1 MVNKLY
7 LLLFLL
13 FSSSASAILD
23 LDETRP
29 KTLTPVA
36 ESLNAEVVSLPEVHF
51 LSAQEQLVVDRLLSR
66 VLDAQ
71 VEQINAFQETII
83 FYKKNKKDSDA
94 WDNAEIAYYS
104 VLSLSH
110 DKQKLLAL
118 SSKQVRELVTGFGP
132 EGVTQFKSEFYL
144 TRLNLEYFLYKEI
157 RAFSDFVKDIFISPV
172 PVLTVA
178 FKVFVLLMIINWWLR
193 NSARFIETLSNKMN
207 QSGMQNNLLL
217 RLFWYVSRAHRA
229 IAWLIMITLS
239 LRIVAQLPSLQHLVF
254 LEIFTWWILGGAIA
268 VSFVLEFAYQH
279 SRKLSKEMIVL
290 RLSTI
295 RLYVWGFIS
304 TGLISQISEIT
315 LGKGTIHA
323 WISSLIFFFYVSL
336 TIYSL
341 HKWKGYIFERLAT
354 KKEQPVWI
362 RWAEINKQRWL
373 FATVATALV
382 AVWLVLRALQHYFIA
397 LLSRYQVF
405 SHALA
410 YLFRIEVA
418 KQTETESEQ
427 THLQQIRGSDTFSY
441 VQPGSEDS
449 LLLPEYGQKTYESL
463 STYLL
468 GDKPSVCILSG
479 ERGVGTT
486 TLLRRFLHDVNDAKP
501 VYVSCPHEG
510 FDALMLHL
518 CEILDLP
525 GEGNEAALLE
535 HLRHSDECYLLAF
548 DNVQRLVKP
557 QVGGLAP
564 LMRLTNLLRQS
575 QKSHRAILAI
585 EKSSWRFVDRARG
598 ERLLFDLVEFLPRW
612 KETEIK
618 QLLASRITN
627 KGQFALSFDG
637 LVLPRQWEK
646 DELSEEQRA
655 RNGFYRIL
663 WDYSDGNPTVAL
675 RFFRRS
681 LFKNSETNNVQV
693 RLFKIPSSEGL
704 EKMPKPML
712 AVLRSIVQ
720 LEVASPEELTD
731 CTRLSINEVI
741 STLRYFQSRGYIEW
755 SGDQSRVSDLWFR
768 NITNILHRQHL
779 LVK

>member
-1 MVNKLY
+1 MRNKFCF
-7 LLLFLL
+7 LLLLI
-13 FSSSASAILD
+13 FSSSALAVLSLNGRGQSALTPSAI
-23 LDETRP
+23 
-29 KTLTPVA
+29 
-36 ESLNAEVVSLPEVHF
+36 SLHKEVLSLPEVHF
-51 LSAQEQLVVDRLLSR
+51 LNDPQQRVVDRLLGR

-71 VEQINAFQETII
+71 LNQIDSFKEALIA
-83 FYKKNKKDSDA
+83 YRDDKKDPQAWSDV
-94 WDNAEIAYYS
+94 EVGYYS
-104 VLSLSH
+104 ALSLSH

-118 SSKQVRELVTGFGP
+118 SSTHIREMVTGFGP
-132 EGVTQFKSEFYL
+132 QGVTQFKSELYL
-144 TRLNLEYFLYKEI
+144 TSLNIEFYIYQEI
-157 RAFSDFVKDIFISPV
+157 RAFNGFVQDIFISPV
-172 PVLTVA
+172 PVLAVI
-178 FKVFVLLMIINWWLR
+178 FKVFILLLVMRWWLR
-193 NSARFIETLSNKMN
+193 NSSRFIASFSEKMTLS
-207 QSGMQNNLLL
+207 GMANNFLL
-217 RLFWYVSRAHRA
+217 RLFWYLSRAHRA

-239 LRIVAQLPSLQHLVF
+239 LRIIAQLPSLQHLVF
-254 LEIFTWWILGGAIA
+254 LEIFTWWILGGSIA
-268 VSFVLEFAYQH
+268 VSFILEFAYQH
-279 SRKLSKEMIVL
+279 SRKLSKEMITL

-295 RLYVWGFIS
+295 RLYVWGFIC
-304 TGLISQISEIT
+304 TGLISQISETT
-315 LGKGTIHA
+315 LGKGTIYA
-323 WISSLIFFFYVSL
+323 WISSLIFCFYLLL

-341 HKWKGYIFERLAT
+341 HKWKGYIFECLAS
-354 KKEQPVWI
+354 KKEQPVWV
-362 RWAEINKQRWL
+362 RWAEKNKQRFI
-373 FATVATALV
+373 FATASTAIVAI
-382 AVWLVLRALQHYFIA
+382 WLTLRALQQYLII
-397 LLSRYQVF
+397 LLSQYQVF

-418 KQTETESEQ
+418 KQTETECEQ
-427 THLQQIRGSDTFSY
+427 QHLQQIRGEETFYY
-441 VQPGSEDS
+441 VQPGSDNS
-449 LLLPEYGQKTYESL
+449 LLLTEYGQQTYDSL
-463 STYLL
+463 GTYLL
-468 GDKPSVCILSG
+468 SDKPAVCILSG

-486 TLLRRFLHDVNDAKP
+486 TLLRRFLHDVTDAKP

-510 FDALMLHL
+510 FDALIALL
-518 CEILDLP
+518 CEILGLP
-525 GEGNEAALLE
+525 EGGSEDQLLD
-535 HLRHSDECYLLAF
+535 HLRSTEQCYLLAF

-575 QKSHRAILAI
+575 RHSHRAVLAI

-612 KETEIK
+612 SESEIK
-618 QLLASRITN
+618 QLLASRMTE
-627 KGQFALSFDG
+627 KGQYALSFDG

-655 RNGFYRIL
+655 CNGFYRIL
-663 WDYSDGNPTVAL
+663 WDFSDGNPTVAL

-720 LEVASPEELTD
+720 LEIASPEELTD

-755 SGDQSRVSDLWFR
+755 SGDKSRVSDLWFR
-768 NITNILHRQHL
+768 SITNILHRQHL